1 MSPFFMTNK
10 YSMEEYK
17 LYTFVDITHTGQ
29 YRAEPGKEAARWK
42 EQNFNTIVQTLNI
55 RSNIIYYQSPVAL
68 EVRGT
73 LIGFSQ
79 DRIVRVWR
87 FDFATERDFVYKDG
101 EDPTAFLRQD
111 FELVPYIQ
119 GLDELLV
126 QQHAVFLTE
135 GKHKNIV
142 FHRKDSIPFST

>member
-1 MSPFFMTNK
+1 MNPFFMSVK
-10 YSMEEYK
+10 YNMEEYK

-55 RSNIIYYQSPVAL
+55 RSNIIYYQSPASV
-68 EVRGT
+68 EVRGS
-73 LIGFSQ
+73 LVGFNT
-79 DRIVRVWR
+79 DKVVRLWR
-87 FDFATERDFVYKDG
+87 FDFATERDLVY
-101 EDPTAFLRQD
+101 EDNGDPIAFLKED

-119 GLDELLV
+119 GLDEWLH
-126 QQHAVFLTE
+126 QTHAVFLTE

-142 FHRKDSIPFST
+142 FHKKQ